1 MTSLTNAGQQARAME
16 DVLAND
22 IDTHHSRRPA
32 NKPPRKKKASAFSD
46 RKVDHAYYWM
56 AVPAAVIFAVFL
68 YVPFIR
74 GIMYSFTNSQ
84 GYGSYKWIGFNNYL
98 ALFRDERVGHA
109 YLFTFLI
116 AIAITVLINVIA
128 LFLSVALN
136 GKIACKNGFRAIYF
150 IPYTLAVLVIGYVF
164 KYIFMTPLPA
174 LGQALHIDWLSTSM
188 ISDPNLAWFPIV
200 FLSIWQGVAYSTLLY
215 LAGLQTI
222 DNEIYEAAAID
233 GVSPWQNFWQITFPL
248 IGPFVTI
255 NMVLSL
261 KNSLGAFDQVMALTK
276 GGPDSKT
283 ETVSY
288 LIFQNGL
295 GNGEY
300 SYQMANAVT
309 FFIVLAVLAFVQ
321 LKFFSGK
328 EKV

>member
-1 MTSLTNAGQQARAME
+1 MSVNTAAQSAGK
-16 DVLAND
+16 
-22 IDTHHSRRPA
+22 PA
-32 NKPPRKKKASAFSD
+32 KKKVSKFSK
-46 RKVDHAYYWM
+46 RKVDPAFYWM
-56 AVPAAVIFAVFL
+56 TVPAAILVGIFL
-68 YVPFIR
+68 YFPFLQ
-74 GIMYSFTNSQ
+74 GAMYSFTNSQ
-84 GYGSYKWIGFNNYL
+84 GYGDFKFIGLKNYF
-98 ALFRDERVGHA
+98 AMFQDARVGHA
-109 YLFTFLI
+109 YLFTIFI
-116 AIAITVLINVIA
+116 AILITICTNFLGMFLAVL
-128 LFLSVALN
+128 LN
-136 GKIACKNGFRAIYF
+136 SKIAFKNGFRAIFF
-150 IPYTLAVLVIGYVF
+150 IPYTLSVLVIGYVF
-164 KYIFMTPLPA
+164 KYIFMTPLPE

-188 ISDPNLAWFPIV
+188 LSNPDLAWFPIV

-233 GVSPWQNFWQITFPL
+233 GVSAWQNFWQITFPL
-248 IGPFVTI
+248 IGPFFTI

-261 KNSLGAFDQVMALTK
+261 KNSLGAFDQIMALTK

-321 LKFFSGK
+321 LKFFGNK

>member
-1 MTSLTNAGQQARAME
+1 MTGNISAKADKA
-16 DVLAND
+16 A
-22 IDTHHSRRPA
+22 A
-32 NKPPRKKKASAFSD
+32 KKPKKVSKYSK
-46 RKVDHAYYWM
+46 RKVDPAFYWM
-56 AVPAAVIFAVFL
+56 TIPAMILVCIFL
-68 YVPFIR
+68 YLPFLQ
-74 GIMYSFTNSQ
+74 GAMYSFTNSQ
-84 GYGSYKWIGFNNYL
+84 GYGDYKFIGFKNYI
-98 ALFRDERVGHA
+98 AMFQDARVGHA
-109 YLFTFLI
+109 YLFTIFI
-116 AIAITVLINVIA
+116 AILITLGTNI
-128 LFLSVALN
+128 LGMFLS
-136 GKIACKNGFRAIYF
+136 
-150 IPYTLAVLVIGYVF
+150 VLVIGYVF

-188 ISDPNLAWFPIV
+188 ISNPDLAWFPIV

-222 DNEIYEAAAID
+222 DNEIYEAASID
-233 GVSPWQNFWQITFPL
+233 GVNAWQNFWQITFPL
-248 IGPFVTI
+248 IGPFFTI

-309 FFIVLAVLAFVQ
+309 FFIVLAILAFVQ